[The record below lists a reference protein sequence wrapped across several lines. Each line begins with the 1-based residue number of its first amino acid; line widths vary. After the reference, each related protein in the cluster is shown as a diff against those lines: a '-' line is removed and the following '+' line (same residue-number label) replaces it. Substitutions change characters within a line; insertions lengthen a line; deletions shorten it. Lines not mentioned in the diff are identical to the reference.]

1 MNQLGYNLF
10 HKYNNSD
17 QNGWSW
23 RINRIY
29 KCNMS
34 LSHPIDKSIRLKSE
48 NNYFTCYSGLTSLL
62 VVLIILLTPFGAAL
76 SLNDLEFA
84 AVVTIH
90 LEITFVITGL
100 AIWSF
105 LGRGCYET
113 MVIFYLWYFLLP
125 WLSESLDMTKIL
137 RTTEIIRNLLR
148 KLSHKWSSISYRRC
162 ISGNLSS
169 GQTRNRPY

>member
-1 MNQLGYNLF
+1 
-10 HKYNNSD
+10 
-17 QNGWSW
+17 
-23 RINRIY
+23 
-29 KCNMS
+29 MS

-100 AIWSF
+100 AI
-105 LGRGCYET
+105 
-113 MVIFYLWYFLLP
+113 
-125 WLSESLDMTKIL
+125 
-137 RTTEIIRNLLR
+137 
-148 KLSHKWSSISYRRC
+148 
-162 ISGNLSS
+162 
-169 GQTRNRPY
+169 